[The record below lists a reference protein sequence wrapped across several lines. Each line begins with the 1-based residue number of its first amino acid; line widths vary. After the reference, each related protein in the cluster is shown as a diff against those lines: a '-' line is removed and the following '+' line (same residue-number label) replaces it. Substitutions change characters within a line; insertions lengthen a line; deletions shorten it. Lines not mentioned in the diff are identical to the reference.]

1 MLETYKYIV
10 IDTVSGLL
18 VGQLLVT
25 LADWKNK
32 AYISILLMMFVGM
45 AIGAMKDKTINEET
59 VGRRRHNEKDI

>member
-1 MLETYKYIV
+1 MLEAYKYIV

-45 AIGAMKDKTINEET
+45 AIGAMKDKTIN
-59 VGRRRHNEKDI
+59 D